1 MFKQNK
7 KSILFYFL
15 ICCFFNS
22 WSQQIEPMKYWWVY
36 GNSTSNVLNTSGN
49 GFAQLSSPLASSPAS
64 QVGAAN
70 SIYDNNGSLVF
81 FVSNGKIISP
91 NGTVLA
97 TIFADL
103 YLTSEISIVP
113 DPNND
118 QCNPI
123 DKYYVFFHGNSS
135 TGGYG
140 CGLYYSVVVKNKTN
154 GSLSVPTNNFR
165 VTPVPQYAPPVHG
178 SIAVGKLKDGKR
190 FLYYLGG
197 YNDVY
202 GFLYKVTIS
211 SSGISAPQLLLS
223 NNTSFL
229 YNSLELELSNDGTML
244 AWGASHA
251 SHTTIYLYIIRLNT
265 LGDYGGIVKTYPL
278 PTPPFHYQRWDA
290 VKGIEFNS
298 SGTKLFFA
306 HGISNSNPQPGFL
319 KGVFVMDLNTDVYTL
334 IPNTVDL
341 GSSQLEMGKDGKLYA
356 GHCREIVGTP
366 FSINNSYFGVIDP
379 VALVRLSQNINIPPQ
394 GRDLPIYT
402 ETDRFGDAL
411 LPDQIDGENYDLL
424 IKSFS
429 TITYD
434 ITSNYS
440 VNAVSNWN
448 NITNPF
454 NNKKSI
460 VVNGTIEI
468 NSGATLNITDLN
480 FQFYSNG
487 KIVVRN
493 GGKLIVNGCL
503 LEAVNCQL
511 MWPGITIENGGT
523 IQVNGSIANVK
534 STIKD
539 ALSAITVSGL
549 LTRTVLQNCNFEK
562 NENDIILNNC
572 PISKIPISATGPET
586 SISNCKFDHSMP
598 LRDQSKGITY
608 DWGGNL
614 KRGITGISLRNCTSG
629 EIFIGPN
636 NLFVNGQYGISSN
649 NSEYRIKSCS
659 FNEIKGYGR
668 VVVISNPLTTITQNL
683 PATAILSQNTILAGN
698 RALTNE
704 IATNTFYKCQR
715 CINHNGNSAFIVK
728 DKNIFVNS
736 FERAIE
742 VKGCKTKSKIEIVDN
757 TFDFCNWESIFLS
770 DNVIRNTIASDN
782 LIVSI
787 NLNSI
792 RNHPFAN
799 GIVIQ
804 ENTLINNP
812 TPYQT
817 FEIQD
822 NKIGITPNQ
831 LIGQGIILRNLNL
844 TNNKIKIGKVFK
856 NKIYYSTSL
865 NANYNG
871 LYVENCLSTK
881 IEENTIEGN
890 NNNSNQN
897 SGISIINS
905 QNSLIYKNTISA
917 GNGILA
923 LQNML
928 GSDYFCNN
936 LLNNRNGFNLRN
948 GHLLRNSGV
957 NHGICNT
964 ETRYNNFVNS
974 RNTDINR
981 TSNVFQNTNRWV
993 WAPGPKPSF
1002 LIEGGGSSS
1011 LIVCDA
1017 QNGCINGFPV
1027 AIASTDSILNSGS
1040 INQTYP
1046 SAYIWSLEY
1055 DRHKNLFNFKK
1066 SDLVDN
1072 NFKKLLDIQNCIDS
1086 LNYLDGINLLNN
1098 FISTNPIEQDFKR
1111 IFQILININD
1121 SNFSQLNA
1129 EDSNFVTQLALSD
1142 PFLVGPQVFYS
1153 RSLVKR
1159 FYNIDKFIDIP
1170 VLNDING
1177 NIQSNCTP
1185 MSISTKQINLLS
1197 ENNTV
1202 IADSAYIDPDNF
1214 EYSFFGE
1221 RLLNIAINDF
1231 VTVSCS
1237 DSDYILPPH
1246 RMFFD
1251 WTSSPS
1257 DLNSIFIQC
1266 NEVEKLNAP
1275 VFSNNEVFISPNPSN
1290 GFVKING
1297 LPKDKLIN
1305 FNLFNSIGEKVFE
1318 KSVSNEQIDLT
1329 SLLDGFYICIL
1340 VDISSNELLTK
1351 TKLIIKH

>member
-1 MFKQNK
+1 MN
-7 KSILFYFL
+7 
-15 ICCFFNS
+15 
-22 WSQQIEPMKYWWVY
+22 YWWVY
-36 GNSTSNVLNTSGN
+36 GNSTYNVLNTSG
-49 GFAQLSSPLASSPAS
+49 GGSAQQSTPLASSPAS

-70 SIYDNNGSLVF
+70 SIYDKNGSLVF

-91 NGTVLA
+91 NGTVIA
-97 TIFADL
+97 TIFTDL

-123 DKYYVFFHGNSS
+123 DKYYVFFHGNNS

-140 CGLYYSVVVKNKTN
+140 CGLYYSLVEKNKTN
-154 GSLSVPTNNFR
+154 GSLAVAANNTR

-178 SIAVGKLKDGKR
+178 SIAVGKMGKDGKR

-197 YNDVY
+197 FNNVY
-202 GFLYKVTIS
+202 GFLYKITIS
-211 SSGISAPQLLLS
+211 KAGVSSPQLLLS

-229 YNSLELELSNDGTML
+229 YNSMELELSNDGTKL
-244 AWGASHA
+244 AWGAC
-251 SHTTIYLYIIRLNT
+251 HTSVTTTYLYIISLNS
-265 LGDYGGIVKTYPL
+265 LGDYSGIYKTYSL
-278 PTPPFHYQRWDA
+278 PMPFQYLPYEA

-306 HGISNSNPQPGFL
+306 HGISNRNPPPSGFWG
-319 KGVFVMDLNTDVYTL
+319 GVFVMDLSTDVYTL

-341 GSSQLEMGKDGKLYA
+341 GSSQLEMGKDGMLYA
-356 GHCREIVGTP
+356 GHCRELVGTP
-366 FSINNSYFGVIDP
+366 NSINNSYFGVINP
-379 VALVRLSQNINIPPQ
+379 NSLVRLSQNINIPPQ
-394 GRDLPIYT
+394 GRDIFVST
-402 ETDRFGDAL
+402 TQERFADAL
-411 LPDQIDGENYDLL
+411 LPDQIDGENYSSL
-424 IKSFS
+424 INSFS

-440 VNAVSNWN
+440 INSVSNWS
-448 NITNPF
+448 NIINPF
-454 NNKKSI
+454 NNKQTI

-468 NSGATLNITDLN
+468 NSGATLSITDLN

-493 GGKLIVNGCL
+493 GAKLIVNGCL

-511 MWPGITIENGGT
+511 MWPGIIVENGGT
-523 IQVNGSIANVK
+523 IQVNGSATNSK

-539 ALSAITVSGL
+539 ALNAITVSGL
-549 LTRTVLQNCNFEK
+549 STRTVLQNCNFEQ

-586 SISNCKFDHSMP
+586 SISNCVFDHSLA
-598 LRDQSKGITY
+598 LRDQTKGITY
-608 DWGGNL
+608 DWSGNV

-636 NLFVNGQYGISSN
+636 NLFINGQYGITSN

-659 FNEIKGYGR
+659 FNEIRGYGK
-668 VVVISNPLTTITQNL
+668 VVVMSNPWTVITQNL

-742 VKGCKTKSKIEIVDN
+742 VKGCKTKSKIEIVEN

-770 DNVIRNTIASDN
+770 DNVIYNSIKEDR
-782 LIVSI
+782 LQVYI

-799 GIVIQ
+799 GILIQ
-804 ENTLINNP
+804 ENTLTNEP
-812 TPYQT
+812 PYQW
-817 FEIQD
+817 FEIQ
-822 NKIGITPNQ
+822 NNQIGKPSSQ
-831 LIGQGIILRNLNL
+831 LIGQGIVLRNLNFD
-844 TNNKIKIGKVFK
+844 NSKFK
-856 NKIYYSTSL
+856 NNRIGSVFRNDINFSSSL
-865 NANYNG
+865 NPNYNG
-871 LYVENCLSTK
+871 LYVENCFK
-881 IEENTIEGN
+881 IQIIENTISGN
-890 NNNSNQN
+890 NNSSNQN

-905 QNSLIYKNTISA
+905 QNSRIFKNTISA

-923 LQNML
+923 LQNMF

-948 GHLLRNSGV
+948 GHLLRNSGG
-957 NHGICNT
+957 NHGICNI

-993 WAPGPKPSF
+993 WESGPKPRF
-1002 LIEGGGSSS
+1002 LVEGGGSSS

-1017 QNGCINGFPV
+1017 PNGCTNGFPV

-1040 INQTYP
+1040 IDQTYP
-1046 SAYIWSLEY
+1046 SSYIWSLEY
-1055 DRHKNLFNFKK
+1055 DRHKNLFSFNK

-1086 LNYLDGINLLNN
+1086 LNYLDAINLLNN
-1098 FISTNPIEQDFKR
+1098 FNPRNSVEQDFKR

-1121 SNFSQLNA
+1121 SSFVHLNA

-1153 RSLVKR
+1153 RSLVKG

-1170 VLNDING
+1170 VLNDIKG
-1177 NIQSNCTP
+1177 SIQTNCSP
-1185 MSISTKQINLLS
+1185 MSILTKQINLLS
-1197 ENNTV
+1197 ENNTI

-1214 EYSFFGE
+1214 EYGFFGE
-1221 RLLNIAINDF
+1221 RLLNIEINDF

-1251 WTSSPS
+1251 WASSPS
-1257 DLNSIFIQC
+1257 DFNSIFIQC
-1266 NEVEKLNAP
+1266 NEAEKLNVP
-1275 VFSNNEVFISPNPSN
+1275 GLSKNEIFISPNPSN
-1290 GFVKING
+1290 GFLKVNG
-1297 LPKDKLIN
+1297 LPKDKSIN
-1305 FNLFNSIGEKVFE
+1305 VILFNSIGEKVFE
-1318 KSVSNEQIDLT
+1318 KSVSNEQLVLT
-1329 SLLDGFYICIL
+1329 SLLDGFYICFL
-1340 VDISSNELLTK
+1340 VDSSSNKLLSK